1 MKKCPI
7 SATDADALW
16 KSFSRTGRI
25 GAYLMYRAIR
35 QREEKKDG

>member
-7 SATDADALW
+7 SETDADALW

-35 QREEKKDG
+35 QHEEKKDG